1 VTEFKREQMPSRD
14 FVTFAATCNEATSF
28 SAGARTG
35 RYVALWHFFGP
46 CAMSDLSPVCA
57 PRRTSANAPELWFTP

>member
-35 RYVALWHFFGP
+35 RYVALWHF
-46 CAMSDLSPVCA
+46 SDLARCP
-57 PRRTSANAPELWFTP
+57 T